1 MRIVISALAALCLS
15 APALAGPG
23 SDLAEMAGQLRA
35 ESEYRAEAFAA
46 MPGASL
52 PAISADDPFLID
64 VTDFAAQSARLA
76 YTIEHS
82 GGPQDLRCIFRG
94 MSGDAEARI
103 SDLEADQSGADL
115 ARIYRAY
122 ARLFAQAE
130 EIAPLADD
138 PEVGEGDGVP
148 PSCPAQPL
156 D

>member
-1 MRIVISALAALCLS
+1 MRLVISALAALCLS

-23 SDLAEMAGQLRA
+23 SDLAEMAAQLRT
-35 ESEYRAEAFAA
+35 EAEARADTFTA
-46 MPGASL
+46 MPGANL
-52 PAISADDPFLID
+52 PPISADDPFLVD
-64 VTDFAAQSARLA
+64 VADFAAGAARLA
-76 YTIEHS
+76 HTVETA

-94 MSGDAEARI
+94 MSSDAEARI
-103 SDLEADQSGADL
+103 SDLEAGQSGADL

-138 PEVGEGDGVP
+138 PDVSEGEGVA
-148 PSCPAQPL
+148 PSCPALPL